1 MYFERTNIFHTEGAS
16 HYRIPSI
23 VVTKHGTALAFC
35 TDRRNTVDDHA
46 DEKDLVLCRREKGG
60 EWSPVIRLASMP
72 GWSHNIQSAVYDE
85 ITDTVIFMASRN
97 AAVLYEFGDY
107 TEEER
112 KAAAEKAKKAAA
124 EAGVTLGRFQLV
136 SRDDGLTFTEEP
148 CPITPTV
155 TEAGEFIGSTHGSA
169 PGIQLKVG
177 KYAGRLLCPARY
189 TIAHYTTFE
198 ELRKLAFNNAIWSD
212 DHGKTWHSSG
222 PVQAGTGEGTLIER
236 ADGTILYNSRAYFR
250 DGKRY
255 LAVSRDGGETYGEF
269 STDDFLEEETHIG
282 CNASFLRVDTKE
294 GTLTLFANPR
304 AESRKNMT
312 VCVSRDDG
320 ASWFHTK
327 QVDAGMA
334 AYSALAWSPMEE
346 KFILLYEHG
355 EEDCYSSGLS
365 AAIFD
370 LEWLLSE

>member
-46 DEKDLVLCRREKGG
+46 DEKDLVLCRREKDG

-155 TEAGEFIGSTHGSA
+155 TEAGEFVGSTHGS
-169 PGIQLKVG
+169 I
-177 KYAGRLLCPARY
+177 YISF
-189 TIAHYTTFE
+189 TI
-198 ELRKLAFNNAIWSD
+198 
-212 DHGKTWHSSG
+212 
-222 PVQAGTGEGTLIER
+222 
-236 ADGTILYNSRAYFR
+236 
-250 DGKRY
+250 
-255 LAVSRDGGETYGEF
+255 
-269 STDDFLEEETHIG
+269 
-282 CNASFLRVDTKE
+282 
-294 GTLTLFANPR
+294 
-304 AESRKNMT
+304 
-312 VCVSRDDG
+312 
-320 ASWFHTK
+320 
-327 QVDAGMA
+327 
-334 AYSALAWSPMEE
+334 
-346 KFILLYEHG
+346 
-355 EEDCYSSGLS
+355 
-365 AAIFD
+365 
-370 LEWLLSE
+370 